1 MNPFQAPRSFPLGKL
16 FLAGA
21 AFAVTM
27 SPMVA
32 SAAPTP
38 EEISKS
44 FSQNMDGEV
53 NASTFL
59 YVVGGALALI
69 LLLSLA
75 NRQWRKGTTTP
86 KVLNHQGKLMREVL
100 RSIPLRGREVKQ
112 LKALAEQVEAERP
125 LASPLTLM
133 LCPSVL
139 AKTIQTKKPRGDRKA
154 IIAVARKAGLKVNA
168 S

>member
-1 MNPFQAPRSFPLGKL
+1 MFRAAGLALAVVPLQAW
-16 FLAGA
+16 
-21 AFAVTM
+21 
-27 SPMVA
+27 
-32 SAAPTP
+32 AAPTP
-38 EEISKS
+38 EDISKS
-44 FSQNMDGEV
+44 FSQNMDGDV

-75 NRQWRKGTTTP
+75 NRQWRKASTAP
-86 KVLNHQGKLMREVL
+86 KTLNHQGKLMREVL
-100 RSIPLRGREVKQ
+100 RSVPLRGREVKQ
-112 LKALAEQVEAERP
+112 LKALAEQVEADRP